1 MGAQEQR
8 GNLRPL
14 ESPEWMRST
23 AREVEYHLNIS
34 ISLYIYNTYNIYID
48 MCYYCHYWYHYY
60 FCHYVIVSKIMCSSN
75 MFFFKKKIEIDIVIH
90 DSNLGQPTG

>member
-1 MGAQEQR
+1 VGAQEQR

-34 ISLYIYNTYNIYID
+34 ISLYIYNTYNIYI
-48 MCYYCHYWYHYY
+48 
-60 FCHYVIVSKIMCSSN
+60 
-75 MFFFKKKIEIDIVIH
+75 
-90 DSNLGQPTG
+90 

>member
-34 ISLYIYNTYNIYID
+34 ISLYIYNTYIYID

-75 MFFFKKKIEIDIVIH
+75 MFFFKKIDRNRH
-90 DSNLGQPTG
+90 SNS